1 MAIIQGLLALLSRSL
16 GSILSALFGWAV
28 GALFGPT
35 ERREKIWLSGLVG
48 AAAAWPL
55 LMLGVIWPRV
65 AAFALVFLPIP
76 QWVPT
81 WGIRVV
87 WVALAVVVPFALGL
101 AMAARSRGSAA
112 PIPGATHTALD
123 PAQLDERVRSPLRRS
138 WFARL
143 GRAHDARRG
152 GIVPRRDVQRALAAA
167 RFDSSRAD

>member
-1 MAIIQGLLALLSRSL
+1 MVIAQGLLALLSRSL
-16 GSILSALFGWAV
+16 GSILSVLFGWAV

-55 LMLGVIWPRV
+55 LVLGVIWPRV
-65 AAFALVFLPIP
+65 AAFALVFVPIP

-123 PAQLDERVRSPLRRS
+123 PAQLDDRVRRSPFRS
-138 WFARL
+138 V
-143 GRAHDARRG
+143 DRG
-152 GIVPRRDVQRALAAA
+152 SHACSPACP
-167 RFDSSRAD
+167 